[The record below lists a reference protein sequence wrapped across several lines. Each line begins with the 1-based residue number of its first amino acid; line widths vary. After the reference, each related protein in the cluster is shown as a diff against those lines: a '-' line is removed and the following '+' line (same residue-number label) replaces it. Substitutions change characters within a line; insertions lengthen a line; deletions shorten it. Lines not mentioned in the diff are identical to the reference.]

1 MAAKDQR
8 TSKRRKGPG
17 RPSASEAASRRSS
30 SSELLENALTLFSTR
45 GYDGVSTSEIA
56 KMSGLAQSMIHYHF
70 GTKLDVWKAAITH
83 NMKQRGQRM
92 ELNAPELVDLD
103 PRSRLK
109 VIVRKFLIVSARD
122 TRFTRLV
129 MIEGIAPSERLDW
142 LCDQYLREGFEVFA
156 DCVRAGHCLRAIQGA
171 AGPCPREPHHV
182 PVLATVQRPPRHQE
196 PVRRR
201 HERPRRDQD
210 DAGCRMRD
218 DLRRHLQDPRFLTPP
233 PAIAPCSPFG
243 RRTVTPM
250 RRWPATR

>member
-1 MAAKDQR
+1 
-8 TSKRRKGPG
+8 
-17 RPSASEAASRRSS
+17 
-30 SSELLENALTLFSTR
+30 
-45 GYDGVSTSEIA
+45 
-56 KMSGLAQSMIHYHF
+56 MSGLAQSMIHYHF

-156 DCVRAGHCLRAIQGA
+156 DCVRAGIACGQFKEQPVHVLVNLIMSLCSQPFSAHPVIKNLYGVDMNDPDEIRMMQDA
-171 AGPCPREPHHV
+171 ACEMIFDGICK
-182 PVLATVQRPPRHQE
+182 T
-196 PVRRR
+196 
-201 HERPRRDQD
+201 RD
-210 DAGCRMRD
+210 
-218 DLRRHLQDPRFLTPP
+218 
-233 PAIAPCSPFG
+233 S
-243 RRTVTPM
+243 
-250 RRWPATR
+250 